1 MMLQA
6 SRLRQLENPNLSVNS
21 RAELCCEVAREF
33 ENQGEYDNARQAL
46 VGYWRQIGE
55 HPEVVDLE
63 PSAAG
68 EVLLRAG
75 VLTGVIGSKNQIA
88 DAQENAK
95 DLIFESLNIFQ
106 SLRYQK
112 KIAEA
117 QTELALCYWRA
128 GENNE
133 ARDLLE
139 ETLSR
144 LTVDSELRAT
154 AVLRLAIVE
163 LEVSKLER
171 ALSILTDYAP
181 LFQKINN
188 QTLKGSYYATLGNV
202 LEKLWETESR
212 TEYLDRALIEFAA
225 ANYHFELAGHRSYL
239 ANTENNL
246 GLLYFTINR
255 CDEAHQHLDHAR
267 HVLITLKDVSAIA
280 QVDETRA
287 CVLLK
292 QGRVAEAERVVRS
305 AVHTQEKS
313 GRHTLLAEALVT
325 HGRALARLR
334 NNSASLSAFRR
345 AIELSEQ
352 NGNRNRAAEAALA
365 AFQEIGQQLA
375 ILEGQKLYSGRTL
388 SEEISA
394 FEHDTIRIALENAQ
408 GSVTHAARS
417 LGMSYQALTYMLETR
432 HRDLLTQRT
441 PARRRPRKSFTPS
454 LKPQKS

>member
-1 MMLQA
+1 MLQA

-68 EVLLRAG
+68 EVLLRVG
-75 VLTGVIGSKNQIA
+75 VLTGMIGSKNQIA

-95 DLIFESLNIFQ
+95 DLIFESLNTFQ

-454 LKPQKS
+454 LKLQKS